1 MALYESAR
9 KRQRIRL
16 PLKTRLN
23 PLTLMVE
30 RGELAVEW
38 PGRYENRSRIV
49 RGEGMAWPAN

>member
-9 KRQRIRL
+9 KRQRVPL

-23 PLTLMVE
+23 PLSLMVE
-30 RGELAVEW
+30 RGELEVEW
-38 PGRYENRSRIV
+38 PGRYERRSRIV

>member
-9 KRQRIRL
+9 KRRRIPL

-23 PLTLMVE
+23 PLSLMVE

-38 PGRYENRSRIV
+38 PGRYESRSGIV
-49 RGEGMAWPAN
+49 RGEGMAWPAS